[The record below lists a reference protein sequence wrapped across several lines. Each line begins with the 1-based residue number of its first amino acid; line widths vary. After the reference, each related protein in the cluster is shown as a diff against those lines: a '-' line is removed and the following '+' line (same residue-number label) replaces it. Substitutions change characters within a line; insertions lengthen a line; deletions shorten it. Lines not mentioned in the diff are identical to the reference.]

1 MPKYYTPS
9 AANEMLI
16 VVRPMVEELMGIVER
31 IHSHQPELWEMA
43 KKAAGNGGSPT
54 LSKLLPDFDRFH
66 ALMHRMNDLNVE
78 IKDAFIGLIDFRAL
92 YEGREV
98 YLCWQYGEEN
108 IKYWHEIE
116 AGFQGR
122 QVIDW
127 D

>member
-1 MPKYYTPS
+1 MPKYYTPRE
-9 AANEMLI
+9 ANEMLV
-16 VVRPMVEELMGIVER
+16 VVRPMVEELMGIAER
-31 IHSHQPELWEMA
+31 IHARQPELWEMA
-43 KKAAGNGGSPT
+43 KKAAGNGGSAN

-78 IKDAFIGLIDFRAL
+78 IKDVFIGLIDFRAL
-92 YEGREV
+92 HEGREV

-108 IKYWHEIE
+108 IKYWHDIE